1 MSSVLV
7 LSRNVKIEVYSDLGF
22 QIAHSLEEMDSVLGK
37 ETPFL
42 FHPTEDKKEIHFP
55 YNMNF
60 EVYYARSGGKFYLS
74 LSLAD
79 LASHLDSEISN
90 EQRQKL
96 YSNWTCDTGKTVY
109 QDINRV
115 KPGDILDVGSL
126 KFHRKRFADYTQV
139 KAANVDDFNESVTS
153 SIEGLACKTDKVGV
167 LFSGG
172 ADSLLVCLTLDRLG
186 MPFVCYTAFPKQEFD
201 SAIDDKFKA
210 VTMAQYFGWEH
221 QLVEVDFEK
230 NEISDLDQFIF
241 NMPQSVHLGIYFKA
255 LVDKA
260 KNDGVTVLFSG
271 QNMDS
276 LYNLGPTSLFD
287 FSKSAVADFIRRCF
301 LNSTYFKFLQVKG
314 ISGLIS
320 KLIAFGFALPFSVA
334 YSLFKRKVYFPSW
347 SKADVIN
354 SYQLSTDYSTFTKY
368 GSKRCSKSME
378 NNVEVKTS
386 LLDYKIENFL
396 MTGAPQAIHTS
407 CRLSEIRAALPFSS
421 ETMIKTFY
429 RLPLR
434 VKDILYPKYFVYSLI
449 KELAGKS
456 YSDIRKESSHGK
468 TPGYVGIDYQEWCR
482 TVLPKTR
489 FGKSL
494 YKAVDNNGLSGSTP
508 AQQLMDRL
516 ARYWVKIQT
525 GQKND

>member
-1 MSSVLV
+1 

-276 LYNLGPTSLFD
+276 LYNLGPTSQLGY
-287 FSKSAVADFIRRCF
+287 SKSVIADFIRRCF
-301 LNSTYFKFLQVKG
+301 LNSSYFKLLQMG
-314 ISGLIS
+314 GAIGFIS
-320 KLIAFGFALPFSVA
+320 KQLAYAVALPFSLI
-334 YSLFKRKVYFPSW
+334 YSIFKKKWYRPSW
-347 SKADVIN
+347 SKSEVI
-354 SYQLSTDYSTFTKY
+354 SAYQVSTDYSTFWEVGRTRPINTSSRAY
-368 GSKRCSKSME
+368 EIKS
-378 NNVEVKTS
+378 S

-407 CRLSEIRAALPFSS
+407 CRLSGIRAALPFST
-421 ETMIKTFY
+421 EPMVKTFY
-429 RLPLR
+429 RLPLNL
-434 VKDILYPKYFVYSLI
+434 KDVLFPKYFVYGLI
-449 KELAGKS
+449 KEYACLNYSEIRRKSCLGGTPDLVGK
-456 YSDIRKESSHGK
+456 
-468 TPGYVGIDYQEWCR
+468 DYQEWCKH
-482 TVLPKTR
+482 VFPKTV
-489 FGKSL
+489 FGQSL
-494 YKAVDNNGLSGSTP
+494 YNSIDENGLNGSTP

-516 ARYWVKIQT
+516 ARYWLKVQT
-525 GQKND
+525 GQKNDGK